1 MAQQHKG
8 NALLLC
14 KVTPSVFYIVEGD
27 LQSSTTYKECTSVH
41 GNSGY

>member
-8 NALLLC
+8 NALLFC
-14 KVTPSVFYIVEGD
+14 KVTSSVSYIVESD
-27 LQSSTTYKECTSVH
+27 LWSSTTYKECTSVH